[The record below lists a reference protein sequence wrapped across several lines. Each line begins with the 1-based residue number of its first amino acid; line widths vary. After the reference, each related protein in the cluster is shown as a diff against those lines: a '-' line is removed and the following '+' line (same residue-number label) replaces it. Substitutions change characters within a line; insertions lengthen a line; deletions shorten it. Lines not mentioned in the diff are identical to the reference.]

1 MSYVEVFPKTGIISL
16 QSMRVRVIS
25 DSKFVYPN
33 YIKNRNEILNV
44 LSDKLITTKGL
55 KKNDY
60 RVALCIFRHMN
71 NKSYLAFPSREL
83 MAKELDC
90 STKTVDRA
98 VNSLFHHKVVYNQR
112 STKGRSTYYYIEFD
126 VNYFVK
132 SNKHRTDLSGQ
143 QDVQLECGQQDV
155 QLDDISNNSI
165 GQHDVYRGGQQDVE
179 GTRQQ
184 DVYLTNKYNQLN
196 KPINEEGR
204 KLLQDVIKDTAKNKN
219 LFYLEK
225 KEKDDF
231 KSAQYNKFNLSLIN
245 INSSDKYNKVYLP
258 KLELL
263 SNQDKEEIG
272 QCYYDTKTLEQPL
285 KLLESK
291 IK

>member
-231 KSAQYNKFNLSLIN
+231 KSAQYNKFNLDVKKN
-245 INSSDKYNKVYLP
+245 AF
-258 KLELL
+258 
-263 SNQDKEEIG
+263 
-272 QCYYDTKTLEQPL
+272 L
-285 KLLESK
+285 KAIFLKFWS
-291 IK
+291 